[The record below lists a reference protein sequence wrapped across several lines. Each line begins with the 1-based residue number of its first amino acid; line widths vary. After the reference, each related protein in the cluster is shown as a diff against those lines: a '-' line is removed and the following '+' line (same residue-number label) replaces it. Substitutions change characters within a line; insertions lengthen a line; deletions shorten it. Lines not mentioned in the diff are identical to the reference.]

1 MSLYI
6 FFIVHPFYERRAMS
20 DNTTPCPFDD
30 LCKSEVLAH
39 ILRNHP
45 GVFTPGM
52 AALLATAQQDPLV
65 MCLPCSPSVQSV
77 SAAAQHVSAA
87 VHLGAVAVQLASAAP
102 TCSRGDSCYQLTQ
115 SHISSCHRGILTDAM
130 TRRAAGHRG
139 PWSSNP
145 SCHPSLG
152 STVKLA
158 SAAPTCKHGDDC
170 YQLDLSH
177 ILSCHGGTQ
186 TGAMTQRAAGYQ
198 GPWSSNP
205 SCHPLGS
212 TVKLASAAVQL
223 VSAAPTCSYGSS
235 CYRTNPEHVRI
246 FHGGKMPGTR

>member
-1 MSLYI
+1 
-6 FFIVHPFYERRAMS
+6 MS

-145 SCHPSLG
+145 SMG

-158 SAAPTCKHGDDC
+158 SAAPTC
-170 YQLDLSH
+170 
-177 ILSCHGGTQ
+177 
-186 TGAMTQRAAGYQ
+186 
-198 GPWSSNP
+198 
-205 SCHPLGS
+205 
-212 TVKLASAAVQL
+212 
-223 VSAAPTCSYGSS
+223 SYGTS

>member
-1 MSLYI
+1 M
-6 FFIVHPFYERRAMS
+6 FCQ
-20 DNTTPCPFDD
+20 NDD
-30 LCKSEVLAH
+30 LCDITDASH
-39 ILRNHP
+39 ILMCHP
-45 GVFTPGM
+45 AGNTRGT
-52 AALLATAQQDPLV
+52 AALRALLQSGILGT
-65 MCLPCSPSVQSV
+65 CLPCSLPVAQFP
-77 SAAAQHVSAA
+77 SAAGQLAPTV
-87 VHLGAVAVQLASAAP
+87 VQLASAAP
-102 TCSRGDSCYQLTQ
+102 TCKHGDDCYQLDP
-115 SHISSCHRGILTDAM
+115 SHILLFHVGTQTGAM
-130 TRRAAGHRG
+130 TRRAAGYQG

-145 SCHPSLG
+145 SCHPSMG

-186 TGAMTQRAAGYQ
+186 TGAMTRRAAGYQ